1 MAHPLPRV
9 VLTFIPTMNIISNRM
24 RRLAAF
30 ALLVCVLCPAVGA
43 QRLQYPASKKG
54 EQVDTYFG
62 VKVAAPYRWLEDEGA
77 PETARWVEE
86 QNKVTLAYLEGI
98 PFRARL
104 KERLTKLT
112 DYERYTAP
120 YRRGEYYFYSKND
133 GLQNQSIVYIQKGLE
148 GAPEVLLDPNKFSA
162 DGTTRLGALSVSYD
176 AKYAAY
182 CKATGGSDWRECYV
196 LEVATRKQLPDVLNW
211 VKVSGVGWGGGGFY
225 YTRSDA

>member
-30 ALLVCVLCPAVGA
+30 ALLVCVLCPTVGA

-62 VKVAAPYRWLEDEGA
+62 VKVADPYRWLEDEGG

-86 QNKVTLAYLEGI
+86 QNKVTFAYLEGI

-133 GLQNQSIVYIQKGLE
+133 RLQNQTIHYIKKGLQR
-148 GAPEVLLDPNKFSA
+148 APEVLLNPNKFSA

-182 CKATGGSDWRECYV
+182 CKATGGSDWRDGFGFV
-196 LEVATRKQLPDVLNW
+196 
-211 VKVSGVGWGGGGFY
+211 VGAAEAPPA
-225 YTRSDA
+225 REAA